1 MYGSRQMLTDRY
13 CNRSAD
19 DLALNTSHLE
29 ELEEVSRAARHA
41 RNQLAQTLRV
51 ESVKERDLMLTHAKD
66 TVGRSGLLVR
76 PSVYTIGVVVSD
88 WFSLPAGYRWRQQ
101 FFPS

>member
-1 MYGSRQMLTDRY
+1 VYGSRKMLIDVN

-51 ESVKERDLMLTHAKD
+51 ESVKERDLMHKYSKD
-66 TVGRSGLLVR
+66 VVSRSGLLVR
-76 PSVYTIGVVVSD
+76 QSVYTFGVVVSD
-88 WFSLPAGYRWRQQ
+88 WFSQPAGYR
-101 FFPS
+101 

>member
-1 MYGSRQMLTDRY
+1 MLTDRN

-29 ELEEVSRAARHA
+29 ELEKVSRAARHA

-51 ESVKERDLMLTHAKD
+51 ESVKERNLVHKHAKD
-66 TVGRSGLLVR
+66 AVRRSGLLVR
-76 PSVYTIGVVVSD
+76 QSVYVMVRSHLIG
-88 WFSLPAGYRWRQQ
+88 SLD
-101 FFPS
+101 